1 MMEQLRDLKGHRG
14 FTSLAISRF
23 ISNVGNGISPI
34 ALAYGVLSLDGADGK
49 DLSIVMAA
57 RFVPLIGFMLFGGVI
72 ADRFQRN
79 RLVGGADM
87 IGSFLAAVSAIS
99 LIAGFSS
106 VWLLATMGALFGIL
120 NAIWWPAM
128 SGVLP
133 EILPKEKLQSGN
145 AIIGLT
151 TNIGYIV
158 GTLSGGI
165 LVATVGSGWGLLAD
179 AISFF
184 IAGVI
189 VWFLPIIGKVKDAS
203 PGILHDLI
211 VGWRE
216 FISRSWV
223 IAMVFAFSLINMAFE
238 SMLSVLGPLNFSDP
252 ETGPRL
258 WSYNLAA
265 LTIGM
270 LIGGIWVLKVKFKK
284 PLFVSMILIAISS
297 IWDFSLALDL
307 PLVFGLIAGV
317 FSGISLEVF
326 MVTWMTS
333 LQSHVPEESYSRVSS
348 YDTLGSYGIAP
359 LGIVAAGPLAMH
371 FGVNTILFV
380 TGVTTLV
387 AACLSLFVKSVVIAP
402 PKLRGWFH
410 LAATPLV
417 IIASLVLFILSGE
430 PFKFAVA
437 LYSLTAIMLFSVS
450 AIYHRVPWIPRKK
463 KIWRRWDHANI
474 NLLIAGSYTPFAVAL
489 LEPTDRNIL
498 LSVIWIG
505 ALSGV
510 AIRVFWV
517 GAPRWLYVANY
528 LILGWVAVIYTP
540 QLYKEGGLWSPSPF
554 TESR

>member
-1 MMEQLRDLKGHRG
+1 MMEQLRDLKAHRG

-34 ALAYGVLSLDGADGK
+34 ALAYGVLSLEGADGK

-57 RFVPLIGFMLFGGVI
+57 RFVPLLGFMLFGGVI

-87 IGSFLAAVSAIS
+87 IGSFLAAVSAVS

-106 VWLLATMGALFGIL
+106 VWLLATMAALFGIL

-165 LVATVGSGWGLLAD
+165 LVATIGAGWGLLAD

-189 VWFLPIIGKVKDAS
+189 VWFLPILGRAKDES

-223 IAMVFAFSLINMAFE
+223 IAMVFAFALINMAFE

-252 ETGPRL
+252 ETGPKL
-258 WSYNLAA
+258 WSYNMAA

-326 MVTWMTS
+326 MVTWNTS

-359 LGIVAAGPLAMH
+359 LGIVVAGPLAMH
-371 FGVNTILFV
+371 FGVNTILFI

-387 AACLSLFVKSVVIAP
+387 AAGLSLLVKSV
-402 PKLRGWFH
+402 R
-410 LAATPLV
+410 
-417 IIASLVLFILSGE
+417 
-430 PFKFAVA
+430 
-437 LYSLTAIMLFSVS
+437 
-450 AIYHRVPWIPRKK
+450 
-463 KIWRRWDHANI
+463 
-474 NLLIAGSYTPFAVAL
+474 NLENP
-489 LEPTDRNIL
+489 
-498 LSVIWIG
+498 
-505 ALSGV
+505 
-510 AIRVFWV
+510 
-517 GAPRWLYVANY
+517 
-528 LILGWVAVIYTP
+528 
-540 QLYKEGGLWSPSPF
+540 
-554 TESR
+554 

>member
-34 ALAYGVLSLDGADGK
+34 ALAYGVLSLEGADGK

-57 RFVPLIGFMLFGGVI
+57 RFVPLLGFMLFGGVI

-79 RLVGGADM
+79 RLVGGSDM

-106 VWLLATMGALFGIL
+106 VWLLATMAALFGIL

-189 VWFLPIIGKVKDAS
+189 VWFLPIVGRVKEAS

-252 ETGPRL
+252 ETGPML

-270 LIGGIWVLKVKFKK
+270 LIGGIWVLKVKFKN
-284 PLFVSMILIAISS
+284 PLRISMFLIAISS

-307 PLVFGLIAGV
+307 PLIFGLIAGI

-326 MVTWMTS
+326 MVTWNTS

-359 LGIVAAGPLAMH
+359 LGIVVAGPLAMH

-380 TGVTTLV
+380 TGLTTLI
-387 AACLSLFVKSVVIAP
+387 AAGLSLLVKSV
-402 PKLRGWFH
+402 R
-410 LAATPLV
+410 
-417 IIASLVLFILSGE
+417 
-430 PFKFAVA
+430 
-437 LYSLTAIMLFSVS
+437 
-450 AIYHRVPWIPRKK
+450 
-463 KIWRRWDHANI
+463 
-474 NLLIAGSYTPFAVAL
+474 NLENP
-489 LEPTDRNIL
+489 
-498 LSVIWIG
+498 
-505 ALSGV
+505 
-510 AIRVFWV
+510 
-517 GAPRWLYVANY
+517 
-528 LILGWVAVIYTP
+528 
-540 QLYKEGGLWSPSPF
+540 
-554 TESR
+554 

>member
-1 MMEQLRDLKGHRG
+1 MLEQLRDLKGHRG

-34 ALAYGVLSLDGADGK
+34 ALAYGVLSLEGSDGS

-79 RLVGGADM
+79 RLVGGSDM

-106 VWLLATMGALFGIL
+106 IWLLATMGALFGIL

-165 LVATVGSGWGLLAD
+165 LVATVGAGWGLLID

-184 IAGVI
+184 FAGLI
-189 VWFLPIIGKVKDAS
+189 VWFLPILGKAKDAS
-203 PGILHDLI
+203 PGILQDLI

-252 ETGPRL
+252 VTGPKQ

-265 LTIGM
+265 LTTGM

-284 PLFVSMILIAISS
+284 PLVVSMILIAISS
-297 IWDFSLALDL
+297 IWDFSLALDFPVIATL
-307 PLVFGLIAGV
+307 LAGV

-326 MVTWMTS
+326 IVTWMTS

-359 LGIVAAGPLAMH
+359 LGIVVAGPLAMH

-380 TGVTTLV
+380 TGLTTLI
-387 AACLSLFVKSVVIAP
+387 AASLSLLVKSV
-402 PKLRGWFH
+402 R
-410 LAATPLV
+410 
-417 IIASLVLFILSGE
+417 
-430 PFKFAVA
+430 
-437 LYSLTAIMLFSVS
+437 
-450 AIYHRVPWIPRKK
+450 
-463 KIWRRWDHANI
+463 
-474 NLLIAGSYTPFAVAL
+474 NLENP
-489 LEPTDRNIL
+489 
-498 LSVIWIG
+498 
-505 ALSGV
+505 
-510 AIRVFWV
+510 
-517 GAPRWLYVANY
+517 
-528 LILGWVAVIYTP
+528 
-540 QLYKEGGLWSPSPF
+540 
-554 TESR
+554 

>member
-151 TNIGYIV
+151 TNIGYIA

-165 LVATVGSGWGLLAD
+165 LVATVGAGWGLLID

-184 IAGVI
+184 LAGLI
-189 VWFLPIIGKVKDAS
+189 VWFLPILGKAQDAS

-238 SMLSVLGPLNFSDP
+238 SMLSVLGPLNFNHP
-252 ETGPRL
+252 ITGPKQ

-265 LTIGM
+265 LTTGM

-284 PLFVSMILIAISS
+284 PLLVSMILIAISS
-297 IWDFSLALDL
+297 IWDFSLALDFPVIVTL
-307 PLVFGLIAGV
+307 LAGV

-348 YDTLGSYGIAP
+348 YDTVGSYGIAP
-359 LGIVAAGPLAMH
+359 LGIVVAGPLAMH
-371 FGVNTILFV
+371 FGVNTILLV
-380 TGVTTLV
+380 TGLTTLI
-387 AACLSLFVKSVVIAP
+387 AASLSLLVKSV
-402 PKLRGWFH
+402 R
-410 LAATPLV
+410 
-417 IIASLVLFILSGE
+417 
-430 PFKFAVA
+430 
-437 LYSLTAIMLFSVS
+437 
-450 AIYHRVPWIPRKK
+450 
-463 KIWRRWDHANI
+463 
-474 NLLIAGSYTPFAVAL
+474 NLENP
-489 LEPTDRNIL
+489 
-498 LSVIWIG
+498 
-505 ALSGV
+505 
-510 AIRVFWV
+510 
-517 GAPRWLYVANY
+517 
-528 LILGWVAVIYTP
+528 
-540 QLYKEGGLWSPSPF
+540 
-554 TESR
+554 

>member
-34 ALAYGVLSLDGADGK
+34 ALAYGVLSLEGADGK

-79 RLVGGADM
+79 RLVGGSDM

-106 VWLLATMGALFGIL
+106 VWLLALMGALFGIL

-133 EILPKEKLQSGN
+133 EILPKAKLQSGN

-165 LVATVGSGWGLLAD
+165 LVATVGAGWGLLID

-184 IAGVI
+184 FAGLI
-189 VWFLPIIGKVKDAS
+189 VWFLPILGKAQDAS

-238 SMLSVLGPLNFSDP
+238 SMLSVLGPLNFNDP
-252 ETGPRL
+252 VTGPKQ

-265 LTIGM
+265 LTTGM

-284 PLFVSMILIAISS
+284 PLVVSMILIAISS

-307 PLVFGLIAGV
+307 PVLFTLLAGI

-359 LGIVAAGPLAMH
+359 LGIVLAGPLAMH

-380 TGVTTLV
+380 TGLTTLI
-387 AACLSLFVKSVVIAP
+387 AAGLSLLVKSV
-402 PKLRGWFH
+402 R
-410 LAATPLV
+410 
-417 IIASLVLFILSGE
+417 
-430 PFKFAVA
+430 
-437 LYSLTAIMLFSVS
+437 
-450 AIYHRVPWIPRKK
+450 
-463 KIWRRWDHANI
+463 D
-474 NLLIAGSYTPFAVAL
+474 
-489 LEPTDRNIL
+489 LENP
-498 LSVIWIG
+498 
-505 ALSGV
+505 
-510 AIRVFWV
+510 
-517 GAPRWLYVANY
+517 
-528 LILGWVAVIYTP
+528 
-540 QLYKEGGLWSPSPF
+540 
-554 TESR
+554 

>member
-34 ALAYGVLSLDGADGK
+34 ALAYGVLSLEGADGK

-79 RLVGGADM
+79 RLVGGSDM

-106 VWLLATMGALFGIL
+106 VWLLALMGALFGIL

-133 EILPKEKLQSGN
+133 EILPKAKLQSGN

-165 LVATVGSGWGLLAD
+165 LVATVGAGWGLLID

-184 IAGVI
+184 FAGLI
-189 VWFLPIIGKVKDAS
+189 VWFLPILGKAQDAS

-238 SMLSVLGPLNFSDP
+238 SMLSVLGPLNFNDP
-252 ETGPRL
+252 VTGPKQ

-265 LTIGM
+265 LTTGM

-284 PLFVSMILIAISS
+284 PLLVSMILIAISS
-297 IWDFSLALDL
+297 IWDFSLALDFPVIVTL
-307 PLVFGLIAGV
+307 LAGV

-359 LGIVAAGPLAMH
+359 LGIVVAGPLAMH

-380 TGVTTLV
+380 TGLTTLI
-387 AACLSLFVKSVVIAP
+387 AASLSLLVKSV
-402 PKLRGWFH
+402 R
-410 LAATPLV
+410 
-417 IIASLVLFILSGE
+417 
-430 PFKFAVA
+430 
-437 LYSLTAIMLFSVS
+437 
-450 AIYHRVPWIPRKK
+450 
-463 KIWRRWDHANI
+463 
-474 NLLIAGSYTPFAVAL
+474 NLENP
-489 LEPTDRNIL
+489 
-498 LSVIWIG
+498 
-505 ALSGV
+505 
-510 AIRVFWV
+510 
-517 GAPRWLYVANY
+517 
-528 LILGWVAVIYTP
+528 
-540 QLYKEGGLWSPSPF
+540 
-554 TESR
+554 

>member
-1 MMEQLRDLKGHRG
+1 MMEQLWDLKTHRG

-23 ISNVGNGISPI
+23 ISNVGNGFSPI
-34 ALAYGVLSLDGADGK
+34 ALAYGVLSLEGADGR

-57 RFVPLIGFMLFGGVI
+57 RFVPLLGFMLFGGVI

-79 RLVGGADM
+79 RLVGGSDM

-99 LIAGFSS
+99 LIVGFSS

-158 GTLSGGI
+158 GTLSGGV
-165 LVATVGSGWGLLAD
+165 LVATIGAGWGLLAD

-189 VWFLPIIGKVKDAS
+189 VWFLPIIGRAKDKS

-284 PLFVSMILIAISS
+284 PLLVSMILIAISS

-307 PLVFGLIAGV
+307 PLIFGLIAGV

-326 MVTWMTS
+326 MVTWNTS

-359 LGIVAAGPLAMH
+359 LGIVVAGPLAMH
-371 FGVNTILFV
+371 FGVNTILFI

-387 AACLSLFVKSVVIAP
+387 AACLSLLVKSV
-402 PKLRGWFH
+402 R
-410 LAATPLV
+410 
-417 IIASLVLFILSGE
+417 E
-430 PFKFAVA
+430 
-437 LYSLTAIMLFSVS
+437 
-450 AIYHRVPWIPRKK
+450 
-463 KIWRRWDHANI
+463 
-474 NLLIAGSYTPFAVAL
+474 
-489 LEPTDRNIL
+489 LENP
-498 LSVIWIG
+498 
-505 ALSGV
+505 
-510 AIRVFWV
+510 
-517 GAPRWLYVANY
+517 
-528 LILGWVAVIYTP
+528 
-540 QLYKEGGLWSPSPF
+540 
-554 TESR
+554 

>member
-1 MMEQLRDLKGHRG
+1 MMEQLRDLKTHRG

-34 ALAYGVLSLDGADGK
+34 ALAYGVLSLEGADGR

-57 RFVPLIGFMLFGGVI
+57 RFVPLLGFMLFGGVI

-79 RLVGGADM
+79 RLVGGSDM

-158 GTLSGGI
+158 GTLSGGV
-165 LVATVGSGWGLLAD
+165 LVATIGAGWGLLAD

-189 VWFLPIIGKVKDAS
+189 VWFLPIIGRVKDKS

-284 PLFVSMILIAISS
+284 PLLVSMALIAISS

-307 PLVFGLIAGV
+307 PLIFGLVAGV

-326 MVTWMTS
+326 MVTWNTS

-359 LGIVAAGPLAMH
+359 LGIVIAGPLAMH
-371 FGVNTILFV
+371 FGVNTILFI

-387 AACLSLFVKSVVIAP
+387 AACLSLLVKSV
-402 PKLRGWFH
+402 R
-410 LAATPLV
+410 
-417 IIASLVLFILSGE
+417 E
-430 PFKFAVA
+430 
-437 LYSLTAIMLFSVS
+437 
-450 AIYHRVPWIPRKK
+450 
-463 KIWRRWDHANI
+463 
-474 NLLIAGSYTPFAVAL
+474 
-489 LEPTDRNIL
+489 LENP
-498 LSVIWIG
+498 
-505 ALSGV
+505 
-510 AIRVFWV
+510 
-517 GAPRWLYVANY
+517 
-528 LILGWVAVIYTP
+528 
-540 QLYKEGGLWSPSPF
+540 
-554 TESR
+554 